1 MEKGKW
7 LIAQTKS
14 ISTDSNGKKELFGR
28 AQIRVNITMRLT
40 FQTRCIV
47 VNSLHRDRSLLLS
60 KYMLLFSCLEFG
72 RKNLREYQVV
82 LVRQNNK
89 KTHNIMAVKAKLI
102 NLFNTLT
109 S

>member
-1 MEKGKW
+1 
-7 LIAQTKS
+7 
-14 ISTDSNGKKELFGR
+14 
-28 AQIRVNITMRLT
+28 MRLT

-47 VNSLHRDRSLLLS
+47 VNSDHRDRSLLLS

-72 RKNLREYQVV
+72 RKNLQVCQVV
-82 LVRQNNK
+82 LVRQNNQNK
-89 KTHNIMAVKAKLI
+89 NNIMTVKAKLI